1 MSEMVDKRKR
11 TGSGRRR
18 KRRRGKKERRQ
29 RIFLRLLPVIILA
42 AAVLLLL
49 SLAAEKRKDRALQAE
64 TIDTEIVEAEGDIDW
79 FGAPEIDVELLTV
92 NPYSRPG
99 IALKTVKGIVV
110 HYTANP
116 GSSAM
121 ANRNYFENLKDNQD
135 RKVSSHFVVGLE
147 GEVVQ
152 CIPTKEIAYASND
165 RNTDTLSIEC
175 CHPDET
181 GEFTEDTYDSLVQLT
196 AWLCKRFDLDTD
208 DVIRHFDVTGKDCP
222 RYFVQHEDAWEQFRE
237 DVQTRKKEIISA
249 KKEKKS

>member
-1 MSEMVDKRKR
+1 MSDMVEKRKR

-18 KRRRGKKERRQ
+18 KRIRGKKQRRQ
-29 RIFLRLLPVIILA
+29 QILLRTLPVIMLA

-49 SLAAEKRKDRALQAE
+49 SFAAEKRKGRALQAE
-64 TIDTEIVEAEGDIDW
+64 TVDSGIAEAEGDIDW

-99 IALKTVKGIVV
+99 IALKAVKGIVV

-121 ANRNYFENLKDNQD
+121 ANRNYFENLKESQD
-135 RKVSSHFVVGLE
+135 RKVSSHFVVGLD
-147 GEVVQ
+147 GEIIQ

-196 AWLCKRFDLDTD
+196 AWLCKRFSLDRD
-208 DVIRHFDVTGKDCP
+208 DVIRHFDVTEKNCP
-222 RYFVQHEDAWEQFRE
+222 RYFVEHEDAWEQFKE
-237 DVQTRKKEIISA
+237 AVQTRKKEIISA
-249 KKEKKS
+249 ENGKKS

>member
-1 MSEMVDKRKR
+1 MIM
-11 TGSGRRR
+11 
-18 KRRRGKKERRQ
+18 
-29 RIFLRLLPVIILA
+29 LA

-49 SLAAEKRKDRALQAE
+49 SFAAEKRKGRALQAE
-64 TIDTEIVEAEGDIDW
+64 TVDSGIAEAEGDIDW

-92 NPYSRPG
+92 NSYSRPG
-99 IALKTVKGIVV
+99 IALKAVKGIVV

-121 ANRNYFENLKDNQD
+121 ANRNYFENLKESQD
-135 RKVSSHFVVGLE
+135 RKVSSHFVVGLD
-147 GEVVQ
+147 GEIIQ

-196 AWLCKRFDLDTD
+196 AWLCKRFSLDRD
-208 DVIRHFDVTGKDCP
+208 DVIRHFDVTGKNCP
-222 RYFVQHEDAWEQFRE
+222 RYFVEHEDAWEQFKE

-249 KKEKKS
+249 ENGKKS

>member
-1 MSEMVDKRKR
+1 MIM
-11 TGSGRRR
+11 
-18 KRRRGKKERRQ
+18 
-29 RIFLRLLPVIILA
+29 LA

-49 SLAAEKRKDRALQAE
+49 SFAAEKRKGRALQAE
-64 TIDTEIVEAEGDIDW
+64 TVDSGIAEAEGDIDW

-99 IALKTVKGIVV
+99 IALKAVKGIVV

-121 ANRNYFENLKDNQD
+121 ANRNYFENLKESQD
-135 RKVSSHFVVGLE
+135 RKVSSHFVVGLD
-147 GEVVQ
+147 GEIIQ

-196 AWLCKRFDLDTD
+196 AWLCKRFSLDRD
-208 DVIRHFDVTGKDCP
+208 DVIRHFDVTEKNCP
-222 RYFVQHEDAWEQFRE
+222 RYFVEHEDAWEQFKE

-249 KKEKKS
+249 ENGKKS

>member
-1 MSEMVDKRKR
+1 MSDMVEKRKR

-18 KRRRGKKERRQ
+18 KRIRGKKQRRRQ
-29 RIFLRLLPVIILA
+29 ILLRTLPVIMLA

-49 SLAAEKRKDRALQAE
+49 SFAAEKRKGRALQAE
-64 TIDTEIVEAEGDIDW
+64 TVDSGIAEAEGDIDW

-99 IALKTVKGIVV
+99 IALKAVKGIVV

-121 ANRNYFENLKDNQD
+121 ANRNYFENLKESQD
-135 RKVSSHFVVGLE
+135 RKVSSHFVVGLD
-147 GEVVQ
+147 GEIIQ

-196 AWLCKRFDLDTD
+196 AWLCKRFSLDMD
-208 DVIRHFDVTGKDCP
+208 DVIRHFDVTGKNCP
-222 RYFVQHEDAWEQFRE
+222 RYFVEHEDAWEQFKE

-249 KKEKKS
+249 ENGKKS

>member
-1 MSEMVDKRKR
+1 MIM
-11 TGSGRRR
+11 
-18 KRRRGKKERRQ
+18 
-29 RIFLRLLPVIILA
+29 LA

-49 SLAAEKRKDRALQAE
+49 SFAAEKRKGRALQAE
-64 TIDTEIVEAEGDIDW
+64 TVDSGIAEAEGDIDW

-99 IALKTVKGIVV
+99 IALKAVKGIVV

-116 GSSAM
+116 ESSAM
-121 ANRNYFENLKDNQD
+121 ANRNYFENLKESQD
-135 RKVSSHFVVGLE
+135 RKVSSHFVVGLD
-147 GEVVQ
+147 GEIIQ

-196 AWLCKRFDLDTD
+196 AWLCKRFSLDRD
-208 DVIRHFDVTGKDCP
+208 DVIRHFDVTGKNCP
-222 RYFVQHEDAWEQFRE
+222 RYFVEHEDAWEQFKE

-249 KKEKKS
+249 ENGKKS

>member
-1 MSEMVDKRKR
+1 MIM
-11 TGSGRRR
+11 
-18 KRRRGKKERRQ
+18 
-29 RIFLRLLPVIILA
+29 LA

-49 SLAAEKRKDRALQAE
+49 SFAAEKRKGRALQAE
-64 TIDTEIVEAEGDIDW
+64 TVDSGIAEAEGDIDW

-99 IALKTVKGIVV
+99 IALKAVKGIVV

-121 ANRNYFENLKDNQD
+121 ANRNYFENLKESQD
-135 RKVSSHFVVGLE
+135 RKVSSHFVVGLD
-147 GEVVQ
+147 GEIIQ

-196 AWLCKRFDLDTD
+196 AWLCKRFSLDRD
-208 DVIRHFDVTGKDCP
+208 DVIRHFDVTGKNCP
-222 RYFVQHEDAWEQFRE
+222 RYFVEHEDAWEQFKE

-249 KKEKKS
+249 ENGKKS

>member
-1 MSEMVDKRKR
+1 MSDMVEKRKR

-18 KRRRGKKERRQ
+18 KRIRGKKQRRQ
-29 RIFLRLLPVIILA
+29 QILLRTLPVIMLA

-49 SLAAEKRKDRALQAE
+49 SFATEKRKGRALQAE
-64 TIDTEIVEAEGDIDW
+64 TVDSGIAEAEGDIDW

-99 IALKTVKGIVV
+99 IALKAVKGIVV

-121 ANRNYFENLKDNQD
+121 ANRNYFENLKESQD
-135 RKVSSHFVVGLE
+135 RKVSSHFVVGLD
-147 GEVVQ
+147 GEIIQ

-196 AWLCKRFDLDTD
+196 AWLCKRFSLDRD
-208 DVIRHFDVTGKDCP
+208 DVIRHFDVTGKNCP
-222 RYFVQHEDAWEQFRE
+222 RYFVEHEDAWEQFKE

-249 KKEKKS
+249 ENGKKS

>member
-1 MSEMVDKRKR
+1 M
-11 TGSGRRR
+11 
-18 KRRRGKKERRQ
+18 
-29 RIFLRLLPVIILA
+29 LA

-49 SLAAEKRKDRALQAE
+49 SFAAEKRKDRALQAE
-64 TIDTEIVEAEGDIDW
+64 TVDSGIAEAEGDIDW

-99 IALKTVKGIVV
+99 IALKAVKGIVV

-121 ANRNYFENLKDNQD
+121 ANRNYFENLKESQD
-135 RKVSSHFVVGLE
+135 RKVSSHFVVGLD
-147 GEVVQ
+147 GEIIQ

-196 AWLCKRFDLDTD
+196 AWLCKRFSLDRD
-208 DVIRHFDVTGKDCP
+208 DVIRHFDVTGKNCP
-222 RYFVQHEDAWEQFRE
+222 RYFVEHEDAWEQFKE

-249 KKEKKS
+249 ENGKKS

>member
-1 MSEMVDKRKR
+1 MSDMVEKRKR

-18 KRRRGKKERRQ
+18 KRIRGKKQRRRQ
-29 RIFLRLLPVIILA
+29 ILLRTLPVIMLA

-49 SLAAEKRKDRALQAE
+49 SFAAEKRKGRALQAE
-64 TIDTEIVEAEGDIDW
+64 TVDSGIAEAEGDIDW

-121 ANRNYFENLKDNQD
+121 ANRNYFENLKESQD
-135 RKVSSHFVVGLE
+135 RKVSSHFVVGLD
-147 GEVVQ
+147 GEIIQ

-196 AWLCKRFDLDTD
+196 AWLCKRFSLDRD
-208 DVIRHFDVTGKDCP
+208 DVIRHFDVTGKNCP
-222 RYFVQHEDAWEQFRE
+222 RYFVEHEDAWEQFKE

-249 KKEKKS
+249 ENGKKS

>member
-1 MSEMVDKRKR
+1 MSEMVEKRR
-11 TGSGRRR
+11 MTGSRRRR
-18 KRRRGKKERRQ
+18 KGRRGKKERRQ
-29 RIFLRLLPVIILA
+29 QILLRVLPVIILA
-42 AAVLLLL
+42 AAVSLLL
-49 SLAAEKRKDRALQAE
+49 SFVSEKWKNRALQAE
-64 TIDTEIVEAEGDIDW
+64 KVDSEIVEAEGDIDW

-121 ANRNYFENLKDNQD
+121 ANRNYFENLKESQD
-135 RKVSSHFVVGLE
+135 RKVSSHFVVGLD
-147 GEVVQ
+147 GEIIQ

-196 AWLCKRFDLDTD
+196 AWLCKRFSLDRD
-208 DVIRHFDVTGKDCP
+208 DVIRHFDVTGKNCP
-222 RYFVQHEDAWEQFRE
+222 RYFVEREDAWEQFKE

-249 KKEKKS
+249 ENGKKS

>member
-1 MSEMVDKRKR
+1 M
-11 TGSGRRR
+11 
-18 KRRRGKKERRQ
+18 
-29 RIFLRLLPVIILA
+29 LA

-49 SLAAEKRKDRALQAE
+49 SFAAEKRKGRALQAE
-64 TIDTEIVEAEGDIDW
+64 TVDSGIAEAEGDIDW

-99 IALKTVKGIVV
+99 IALKAVKGIVV

-121 ANRNYFENLKDNQD
+121 ANRNYFENLKESQD
-135 RKVSSHFVVGLE
+135 RKVSSHFVVGLD
-147 GEVVQ
+147 GEIIQ

-196 AWLCKRFDLDTD
+196 AWLCKRFSLDRD
-208 DVIRHFDVTGKDCP
+208 DVIRHFDVTGKNCP
-222 RYFVQHEDAWEQFRE
+222 RYFVEHEDAWEQFKE

-249 KKEKKS
+249 ENGKKS